1 MSRLAIGRCWP
12 IFYGMDNKDK
22 WISAFEA
29 YARVQKVTNSDVAT
43 REAICTRAHEGIVKA
58 RAKIFIIGNHQE
70 RNCDVPHEFW
80 WARGKEALE
89 QNWAVGDFITWIKY
103 GSERKALGVEFLE
116 SDIEDMIPCTTI
128 EPKSRKGR
136 APAIWW
142 EDCLI
147 AMFVAIYSNDLKL
160 NKQADLEKA
169 MADWIS
175 INGHSAT
182 DSTVRIRAS
191 KLWKALQN

>member
-1 MSRLAIGRCWP
+1 M
-12 IFYGMDNKDK
+12 
-22 WISAFEA
+22 
-29 YARVQKVTNSDVAT
+29 
-43 REAICTRAHEGIVKA
+43 VKA
-58 RAKIFIIGNHQE
+58 RAKLFTFGKKRMSNHE
-70 RNCDVPHEFW
+70 VPDWFW
-80 WARGKEALE
+80 WACGKEALE
-89 QNWAVGDFITWIKY
+89 QDWAVGDFETWID
-103 GSERKALGVEFLE
+103 GEVECKAFGVEFLE
-116 SDIEDMIPCTTI
+116 SDIEDMIPSNTNNP
-128 EPKSRKGR
+128 EQPKGQKGR
-136 APAIWW
+136 SPAIWW